1 MNSPPPLLADDLIL
15 KWLLRVARRA
25 DTAVRPLPADRARD
39 RRVWLRAEQEVFA
52 LIERGAEAALVT
64 ER

>member
-1 MNSPPPLLADDLIL
+1 MNSQPPLLADDLIL

-25 DTAVRPLPADRARD
+25 DTAVRLLPADRAQD